1 MTYTEI
7 FKQKQCR
14 LQSILQKK
22 INGDT
27 MMGFPEFCLRLPPYV
42 TEFLLDQDA
51 VYSTDEDRMKLVI
64 GLSRINISHGGGP
77 FGAGVFCM
85 NTHKLVAP
93 GVNLVIPTACS
104 VAHAEIVAL
113 VLAEQAVSTYN
124 LSDAG
129 DFELVTSAEPCSQC
143 FGAIPWSGVRR
154 VVYGA
159 DRTDVEAIGFDEG
172 PKATDWIQSL
182 EKRGLEVASHVLRFE
197 AVEVLQAYMSA
208 GNRIYSPGTD

>member
-1 MTYTEI
+1 
-7 FKQKQCR
+7 
-14 LQSILQKK
+14 
-22 INGDT
+22 
-27 MMGFPEFCLRLPPYV
+27 MGFPEFCLRLPPYV
-42 TEFLLDQDA
+42 TEFLRDQDT
-51 VYSTDEDRMKLVI
+51 VYSTDEDRMNVVI

-85 NTHKLVAP
+85 STHKLLAP

-113 VLAEQAVSTYN
+113 VLAEQAVATYS

-154 VVYGA
+154 LVYGA
-159 DRTDVEAIGFDEG
+159 DRIDVEAIGFDEG
-172 PKATDWIQSL
+172 PKVSDWIETL
-182 EKRGLEVASHVLRFE
+182 EKRGIEVASHVLRCD
-197 AVEVLQAYMSA
+197 AVEVLQEYVLA
-208 GNRIYSPGTD
+208 GNRIYNPGSQAG